1 MLEYNEA
8 LTIGDIMRFIA
19 TDHERTCILQN
30 KNGKLYGVLSQGDLI
45 KAIWNG
51 AELITPI
58 SNIINPNT
66 ITIISEN
73 KNPEK
78 EALKLFA
85 KYGILLVP
93 IVDNDKK
100 ILRVVSIRKIISDE
114 YGS

>member
-1 MLEYNEA
+1 MLEYNES

-19 TDHERTCILQN
+19 TDHERTCILQS

-58 SNIINPNT
+58 SNIVNPNP
-66 ITIISEN
+66 ITISSAN
-73 KNPEK
+73 NNPEK
-78 EALKLFA
+78 DALKLFA

-93 IVDNDKK
+93 VIDSDKEDTKIDFDKK
-100 ILRVVSIRKIISDE
+100 NYK
-114 YGS
+114 

>member
-1 MLEYNEA
+1 MLEYNES

-66 ITIISEN
+66 ITISSEN

>member
-1 MLEYNEA
+1 MLEYNES

-19 TDHERTCILQN
+19 TDHERTCILQS

-58 SNIINPNT
+58 SNIVNPNPII
-66 ITIISEN
+66 ITSES

-78 EALKLFA
+78 DALKLFA
-85 KYGILLVP
+85 RHGILLIPV
-93 IVDNDKK
+93 IDSEKK
-100 ILRVVSIRKIISDE
+100 ILRLMSIRKIISDE
-114 YGS
+114 YGG

>member
-1 MLEYNEA
+1 MLEYNDS

-19 TDHERTCILQN
+19 TDHERTCILQSD
-30 KNGKLYGVLSQGDLI
+30 NGKLYGVLSQGDLI

-66 ITIISEN
+66 ITISSES

-78 EALKLFA
+78 DALKLFA

-93 IVDNDKK
+93 IIDNDKK
-100 ILRVVSIRKIISDE
+100 ILRLISVRKIISDE

>member
-1 MLEYNEA
+1 MLEYNES

-19 TDHERTCILQN
+19 TDHERTCILQS

-58 SNIINPNT
+58 SNIVNPNP
-66 ITIISEN
+66 ITINSES
-73 KNPEK
+73 KTPEK
-78 EALKLFA
+78 DALKLFA
-85 KYGILLVP
+85 KHGILLVP
-93 IVDNDKK
+93 VIDSEKK
-100 ILRVVSIRKIISDE
+100 ILRLISIRKIISDE

>member
-1 MLEYNEA
+1 MLEYNES

-66 ITIISEN
+66 ITISSEN

-85 KYGILLVP
+85 KYGVLLVP

-100 ILRVVSIRKIISDE
+100 ILRVVSIRIIISDE

>member
-1 MLEYNEA
+1 MLEYNES

-19 TDHERTCILQN
+19 TDHERTCILQS

-58 SNIINPNT
+58 SNILNPNP
-66 ITIISEN
+66 ITLSSEN
-73 KNPEK
+73 KSPEK
-78 EALKLFA
+78 DALKLFA
-85 KYGILLVP
+85 KYGILLIP
-93 IVDNDKK
+93 IIDNDKK
-100 ILRVVSIRKIISDE
+100 ILRLISVRKIISDE

>member
-19 TDHERTCILQN
+19 TDHERTCILQS

-58 SNIINPNT
+58 SNIVNPNP
-66 ITIISEN
+66 IIINSES

-78 EALKLFA
+78 DALKLFA
-85 KYGILLVP
+85 KHGILLVP
-93 IVDNDKK
+93 VVDNEKK
-100 ILRVVSIRKIISDE
+100 ILRLISIRKIISDE

>member
-1 MLEYNEA
+1 MLEYNES

-19 TDHERTCILQN
+19 TDNERTCILQS

-58 SNIINPNT
+58 SNIVNPNPII
-66 ITIISEN
+66 ITSES

-78 EALKLFA
+78 DALKLFA
-85 KYGILLVP
+85 KHGILLIPV
-93 IVDNDKK
+93 VDSEKK
-100 ILRVVSIRKIISDE
+100 ILRLISIRKIISDE